1 MKRILALLLV
11 LLLLFCTFGC
21 KEDPPPA
28 QKEGEWGE
36 FYRKDGYVHNTMISA
51 VLNTN
56 ELTAPVTELSY
67 TLYDNTDFGVSVTY
81 YTETNDHRAHR
92 LEIYL
97 DGEWTEAPCTG
108 DVTTNAGALAPTPD
122 ADPAAHRKFDL
133 TMDLHQHPDYAVIR
147 YAPLERG
154 AYRLIVTYSL
164 TADDP
169 GIEIPKRQHGYVLYF
184 NVL

>member
-21 KEDPPPA
+21 KEEPPENTEQPP
-28 QKEGEWGE
+28 KREWGE

-92 LEIYL
+92 LL
-97 DGEWTEAPCTG
+97 GAVTGEVKHRVSLLGQPVIDFVLG
-108 DVTTNAGALAPTPD
+108 GLVGNKIDVVDVFL
-122 ADPAAHRKFDL
+122 
-133 TMDLHQHPDYAVIR
+133 
-147 YAPLERG
+147 
-154 AYRLIVTYSL
+154 
-164 TADDP
+164 
-169 GIEIPKRQHGYVLYF
+169 
-184 NVL
+184 

>member
-21 KEDPPPA
+21 KEDLPPA
-28 QKEGEWGE
+28 QKEREWGE

-67 TLYDNTDFGVSVTY
+67 SLYDNTDFGIVSDY
-81 YTETNDHRAHR
+81 YTNTNDKRTHR
-92 LEIYL
+92 LEIYEN
-97 DGEWTEAPCTG
+97 GEWKEAPYGGSCMTDMG
-108 DVTTNAGALAPTPD
+108 HHYVPD